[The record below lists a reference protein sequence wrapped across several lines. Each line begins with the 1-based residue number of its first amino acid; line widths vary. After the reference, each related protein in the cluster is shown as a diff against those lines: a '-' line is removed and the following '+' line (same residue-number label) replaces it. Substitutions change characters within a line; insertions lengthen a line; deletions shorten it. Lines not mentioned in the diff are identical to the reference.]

1 MKHAMRKEHGR
12 EVTNGSGNDQ
22 GQVDR
27 LTYEEVHT
35 HTCTCTTNK
44 SNNNNSENNTQPHT
58 GPHTFTRSSFTTAWR
73 AEPSSPSP
81 SSSSSSSSLLCTQS
95 LLCRHVVDR
104 QTVLRASESSVLF
117 NCPKIRFAIPVT
129 PPHRQ
134 TTELTRNTTNDT
146 NKASKLCMMIR
157 VELMVATMTKP
168 NTTVTTT
175 STALVMVR
183 R

>member
-1 MKHAMRKEHGR
+1 MKQATRR
-12 EVTNGSGNDQ
+12 ENSWEMKNRSDNDQ

-27 LTYEEVHT
+27 LTHEEIDT

-44 SNNNNSENNTQPHT
+44 SNNHNSENNTQPHI
-58 GPHTFTRSSFTTAWR
+58 GPHTFTRSLSTTAWR
-73 AEPSSPSP
+73 AESSSPSP
-81 SSSSSSSSLLCTQS
+81 SSSSSSSLLCTQS
-95 LLCRHVVDR
+95 LLCRDVLDR
-104 QTVLRASESSVLF
+104 QMVLRASENGVLF
-117 NCPKIRFAIPVT
+117 DCPKIRFAISVT

-168 NTTVTTT
+168 NTTMTTT
-175 STALVMVR
+175 SAALVMVR